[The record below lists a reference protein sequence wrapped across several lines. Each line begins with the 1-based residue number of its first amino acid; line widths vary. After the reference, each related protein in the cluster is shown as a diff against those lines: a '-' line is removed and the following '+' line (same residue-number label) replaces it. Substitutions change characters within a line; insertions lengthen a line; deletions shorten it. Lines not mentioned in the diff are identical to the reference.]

1 MTKQNVTGMLIRKLR
16 IGTPLDHDDLAAI
29 ESLPITLADLA
40 PDQAIVREGERP
52 HQSCLLLSGFAYRAK
67 TTCDGKRQIL
77 SLHIPGEIPDLQS
90 LHLHVMDHDLVALSQ
105 ATVGFIPHEA
115 LRLLIT
121 QRPQVAAALW
131 RETLIDSSIFREW
144 IVVSRSPAARRVA
157 HLVSELANRLQA
169 IGLSADDSFELPMT
183 QIDLADTLGLT
194 PVHVNR
200 VMQELRKAGLLDF
213 RSQVFKLGDVQRL
226 KELGDFDELYLHQS
240 VAS

>member
-1 MTKQNVTGMLIRKLR
+1 
-16 IGTPLDHDDLAAI
+16 
-29 ESLPITLADLA
+29 
-40 PDQAIVREGERP
+40 
-52 HQSCLLLSGFAYRAK
+52 
-67 TTCDGKRQIL
+67 
-77 SLHIPGEIPDLQS
+77 
-90 LHLHVMDHDLVALSQ
+90 
-105 ATVGFIPHEA
+105 
-115 LRLLIT
+115 
-121 QRPQVAAALW
+121 
-131 RETLIDSSIFREW
+131 
-144 IVVSRSPAARRVA
+144 
-157 HLVSELANRLQA
+157 VSELATRLQA